1 MSSSTNTA
9 LITGASF
16 GIGLELARIFAREDY
31 NLVLV
36 ARSADKLRQLASEL
50 EKAHGTRSLIL
61 AVDLTEPG
69 APAYVL
75 DQTTRADIQV
85 DVLVNNAGFGQ
96 YGLFAENDLEECLR
110 QIQLNVTTLTHLTR
124 LYLPAMIE
132 RAKVGTTTERKSGGI
147 LNVASTAAFQ
157 PGPLMAV
164 YFATKAYVLHFS
176 EALANELNG
185 SGVTVTA
192 LCPGATATEFHK
204 RECNSREPA
213 EVRRNGC
220 AHGRR
225 RRLSRI
231 RGWKAVGDFGSQEL
245 AAGAIGALL
254 STPAG
259 DGDCQENAGAIIDGA
274 TGVPARPN
282 GIPGEAKLHA
292 VRRGKPR
299 LYGNVSTVSSGL
311 PMLPALDCVSGYT

>member
-1 MSSSTNTA
+1 MPVPDRPTA

-16 GIGLELARIFAREDY
+16 GIGLEFARIFAREGY

-61 AVDLTEPG
+61 AADLTEPG
-69 APAYVL
+69 ASAYVI

-124 LYLPAMIE
+124 LYLPAMIKRE
-132 RAKVGTTTERKSGGI
+132 SGRI

-164 YFATKAYVLHFS
+164 YFATKAYVLHLS
-176 EALANELNG
+176 EALANELQET
-185 SGVTVTA
+185 GVTVTC
-192 LCPGATATEFHK
+192 LCPGPTATEFQK
-204 RECNSREPA
+204 RARITGIRLTKYGTMTARAVAEDGYRALMTGKTVAISGFKNWLVAQSVRFSPRGLVTAIARKMQEENSR
-213 EVRRNGC
+213 
-220 AHGRR
+220 
-225 RRLSRI
+225 
-231 RGWKAVGDFGSQEL
+231 
-245 AAGAIGALL
+245 
-254 STPAG
+254 
-259 DGDCQENAGAIIDGA
+259 
-274 TGVPARPN
+274 
-282 GIPGEAKLHA
+282 
-292 VRRGKPR
+292 
-299 LYGNVSTVSSGL
+299 
-311 PMLPALDCVSGYT
+311 

>member
-1 MSSSTNTA
+1 MSSSPQTA

-16 GIGLELARIFAREDY
+16 GIGLELARVFAREGY

-50 EKAHGTRSLIL
+50 EKLHGTRSLIL

-69 APAYVL
+69 SPAYLL
-75 DQTTRADIQV
+75 DQTKRADIQV

-96 YGLFAENDLEECLR
+96 YGLFVDNDLEECLQ

-124 LYLPAMIE
+124 LYLPAM
-132 RAKVGTTTERKSGGI
+132 VERKSGRI
-147 LNVASTAAFQ
+147 MNVASAAAFQ

-185 SGVTVTA
+185 TGVTVTS

-204 RECNSREPA
+204 RAKATGMRMLKMGAMDAKTVA
-213 EVRRNGC
+213 EDGYRGLMAGRPVVISGFKNWLVAQSVRFSP
-220 AHGRR
+220 
-225 RRLSRI
+225 RRLVTAIAR
-231 RGWKAVGDFGSQEL
+231 KTQE
-245 AAGAIGALL
+245 GA
-254 STPAG
+254 
-259 DGDCQENAGAIIDGA
+259 
-274 TGVPARPN
+274 
-282 GIPGEAKLHA
+282 
-292 VRRGKPR
+292 
-299 LYGNVSTVSSGL
+299 
-311 PMLPALDCVSGYT
+311 

>member
-1 MSSSTNTA
+1 MPVPDRKTA

-16 GIGLELARIFAREDY
+16 GIGLELARIFAREGY

-96 YGLFAENDLEECLR
+96 YGMFAENDLEECLR

-132 RAKVGTTTERKSGGI
+132 RAKVETTTERKRGGI

-176 EALANELNG
+176 EALANELDG
-185 SGVTVTA
+185 SGVTVTT

-204 RECNSREPA
+204 RAN
-213 EVRRNGC
+213 
-220 AHGRR
+220 
-225 RRLSRI
+225 
-231 RGWKAVGDFGSQEL
+231 
-245 AAGAIGALL
+245 
-254 STPAG
+254 
-259 DGDCQENAGAIIDGA
+259 A
-274 TGVPARPN
+274 TGMNLLKFGAMDARTVAEDGYRALMAGRPVVISGFKN
-282 GIPGEAKLHA
+282 WLLAQSVRFSPRRMVTAIARKTQEA
-292 VRRGKPR
+292 G
-299 LYGNVSTVSSGL
+299 GQ
-311 PMLPALDCVSGYT
+311 

>member
-1 MSSSTNTA
+1 MLNAQNKTA

-16 GIGLELARIFAREDY
+16 GIGMEFARILAREGY

-36 ARSADKLRQLASEL
+36 ARNGDRLRQLASKL

-61 AVDLTEPG
+61 ATDLTEPG
-69 APAYVL
+69 AAAYVL
-75 DQTTRADIQV
+75 DQTTRAGIQV

-124 LYLPAMIE
+124 LYLPAML
-132 RAKVGTTTERKSGGI
+132 ERKTGRI

-176 EALANELNG
+176 EALANELQG
-185 SGVTVTA
+185 TGITVTC

-204 RECNSREPA
+204 RANATGQRLLKFGAMDARTVA
-213 EVRRNGC
+213 EDGYRAMMAGRPVVISGFKNWLLAQSVRFSP
-220 AHGRR
+220 
-225 RRLSRI
+225 RRLVTAIAR
-231 RGWKAVGDFGSQEL
+231 KAQEH
-245 AAGAIGALL
+245 
-254 STPAG
+254 
-259 DGDCQENAGAIIDGA
+259 
-274 TGVPARPN
+274 R
-282 GIPGEAKLHA
+282 
-292 VRRGKPR
+292 
-299 LYGNVSTVSSGL
+299 
-311 PMLPALDCVSGYT
+311 